1 MGIALLMQRHTD
13 YVRCPDVVTI
23 DIAPQVESSICLV
36 RLKDVHPS
44 VLSQSFWDFVQKEA
58 LPLP

>member
-1 MGIALLMQRHTD
+1 MQRHTD
-13 YVRCPDVVTI
+13 YVRCPDMVTI

-36 RLKDVHPS
+36 RLKDVHPNT
-44 VLSQSFWDFVQKEA
+44 LGQSFWDFVQDEA